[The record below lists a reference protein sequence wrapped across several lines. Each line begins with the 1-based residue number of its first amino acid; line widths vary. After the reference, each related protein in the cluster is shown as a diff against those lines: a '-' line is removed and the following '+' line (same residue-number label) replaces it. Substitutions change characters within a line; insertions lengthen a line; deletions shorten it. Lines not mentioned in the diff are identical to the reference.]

1 MPADPVS
8 DDSDMA
14 SLEATSHPF
23 FVRIWL
29 EEGANDAHPAT
40 WRGHITHVPSG
51 RRQYL
56 KDLDSIPTFIAPYL
70 EEMGVALT
78 RPQQRKVKPRPT
90 ET

>member
-1 MPADPVS
+1 MSVDPVS
-8 DDSDMA
+8 HDTDMA

-23 FVRIWL
+23 LIRVWL
-29 EEGANDAHPAT
+29 EEAGDDAHPAT
-40 WRGHITHVPSG
+40 WSGHITHVPSG
-51 RRQYL
+51 RRRYL
-56 KDLDSIPTFIAPYL
+56 KDLDSIAAFIAPYL